1 MAVSAPLSN
10 SPRKIGMAS
19 KRKRNLDD
27 WLSPKPKASS
37 SVGQRHKKTS
47 QAKSQERICID
58 LSLDDSDDEGAVIL
72 LSGPSSS
79 GTPSKAKPPIS
90 ILSVLRDNT
99 TSTRKSQRLPPLML
113 TTPALISQHTPLTMH
128 SSILPVELSC
138 RLYYAMIKASEEW
151 SRNKWWMVDKLVESP
166 HTTSFY
172 ARHGTE
178 EDYDWA
184 EAAQYWY
191 NGRPTAPPRPFLP
204 EMEEAC
210 EYVEKV
216 VNEAIRQRPRYPLE
230 WAGAS
235 ENDQGEIPQWR
246 PNVAAANCYRGAKE
260 GVGYHSDQMTYLG
273 PYPTIASLSLG
284 KWFHQTLLL
293 GYTYNRKIGTTRE
306 FRLREVIPK
315 QESEQRQARTYI
327 VPLTHNSL
335 VIMHPPCQERFKHTI
350 PSQQAIGLFHPPFPP
365 DAEPSN
371 ARINITFRFYRPDFR
386 PNTTPRCACGT
397 PCVLRADMKGK
408 FRSRNNFLEKNDNI
422 GFMWQCYSG
431 AQTGDQGCSH
441 WSLMD
446 ITKEGRGP
454 VVGTAGVEQ

>member
-1 MAVSAPLSN
+1 MMVVSTPLPSG
-10 SPRKIGMAS
+10 PRKPRKAL

-27 WLSPKPKASS
+27 WLSPKPTAGTSS
-37 SVGQRHKKTS
+37 ESKLRNAP
-47 QAKSQERICID
+47 QAKTQERVCID
-58 LSLDDSDDEGAVIL
+58 LSLDDSDEDEDAIRL
-72 LSGPSSS
+72 ISGPAPPTTSSKVS
-79 GTPSKAKPPIS
+79 SPKSL
-90 ILSVLRDNT
+90 LSVLRDTT
-99 TSTRKSQRLPPLML
+99 TSVRKIQRLPPLTL
-113 TTPALISQHTPLTMH
+113 TTPALVSQHTPLTMH
-128 SSILPVELSC
+128 SSVLPMELSC
-138 RLYYAMIKASEEW
+138 RLYHAMIKASEEW

-172 ARHGTE
+172 ARCGTE
-178 EDYDWA
+178 EGYDWN

-210 EYVEKV
+210 DYIEKL
-216 VNEAIRQRPRYPLE
+216 VNKAISQRPQYSLE

-235 ENDQGEIPQWR
+235 EEDRTGVPRWR

-284 KWFHQTLLL
+284 
-293 GYTYNRKIGTTRE
+293 TTRE
-306 FRLREVIPK
+306 FRLREVVPK
-315 QESEQRQARTYI
+315 QELEQRQARTYI
-327 VPLTHNSL
+327 VPLPHNSL

-350 PSQQAIGLFHPPFPP
+350 PSQQAIDLFRPPFPP

-397 PCVLRADMKGK
+397 PCVLRADMKGT
-408 FRSRNNFLEKNDNI
+408 FRPQSVRPTEKNEDI
-422 GFMWQCYSG
+422 KFMWQCYSS

-441 WSLMD
+441 WRFMD
-446 ITKEGRGP
+446 MKAEGRGP
-454 VVGTAGVEQ
+454 VVGGG